1 MWSKIAHII
10 LRQREI
16 LIITLAVCTIFF
28 AGNIPY
34 NQVSYDL
41 SRLLPVGDSTAT
53 VFEDFKKKYG
63 ANDNV
68 YLVSTEDP
76 ALFEL
81 ENFGLFYDFT
91 KELQK
96 LPAVDSVFSVANFGY
111 LKKNKF
117 EEKFYL
123 ETVFKDRPIRQSQID
138 TALDVLKNQPF
149 YERILYL
156 SYNGTDTIKSLDNKG
171 ELLIEIVDAKKDL
184 SIISISLDADSLKT
198 SKRNVYVLSVAKK
211 IDEFSKKT
219 GVKFNYSGMP
229 YIRSKL
235 STQVEKE
242 IKLFIGLA
250 IGLTALLLYF
260 FLKAPR
266 AVLVS
271 LLVVSVAVVWLLG
284 TIGFLSRLSDW
295 GYTGTLNFRI
305 NILTSLL
312 PPLVI
317 VIGIPNCIFLLN
329 KYFGEYKE
337 HKNQAKALTR
347 VIEKIGGATFMTN
360 ATTASGFAT
369 FIFASSDIL
378 KEFGIV
384 ASISIMSVFILS
396 LLLLPIVYSY
406 ISPPKEKHYK
416 HLDYKWS
423 SNLIDWFVNV
433 CSNYR
438 GTVYVLTIAIALL
451 AGYGMSLIN
460 NNALVVDDIPD
471 DNPVMVDLKY
481 YEKAFNGVI
490 PFEILINTNISKVVE
505 VEFSDSVAQSVL
517 KNLEHVSSIKYLGNN
532 KYKLFV
538 KTGKNITSTLKDGL
552 NGQAIKS
559 VEYKKVNKKGKA
571 LKLSTLK
578 KVDKLYGV
586 LKYYKELSRP
596 LSVLDVIKH
605 SKQAYYNGDPDEYSI
620 PIRNEIG
627 FISKYASGTKKE
639 SSKLLRSF
647 LTLDKSELRISMQ
660 MKDIGTKKTAV
671 LLEKLR
677 EDVDQIFNP
686 KKYKVEFTGIGV
698 IVTKGVDAL
707 VSNLIMSLLLTV
719 LIIAVLMAFM
729 FRNFRMVFISL
740 LPNILPLFITAAI
753 MGYCGINIKPS
764 TILVFSIAFG
774 ISVDDT
780 IHFLA
785 KYRQELSDNN
795 GEIRISVLSALRE
808 TGISMFYTSVVLFF
822 GFGIFVA
829 SDFGGTVALGLLVS
843 LTLLI
848 AMLSNLILLPCLLL
862 SLDKL
867 ISLKTEEKK
876 LN

>member
-10 LRQREI
+10 LRQRLV
-16 LIITLAVCTIFF
+16 LIIIVTVSTIFF

-53 VFEDFKKKYG
+53 TFENFKKKYG

-81 ENFGLFYDFT
+81 ENFRLFYDFT
-91 KELQK
+91 KDLQNT
-96 LPAVDSVFSVANFGY
+96 PAVDSVFSIANFGY
-111 LKKNKF
+111 LKKNKK
-117 EEKFYL
+117 EVKFFL
-123 ETVFKDRPIRQSQID
+123 ETVFKEKPTRQTQID
-138 TALDVLKNQPF
+138 SALILLKNQPF

-156 SYNGTDTIKSLDNKG
+156 SYDGIDTVVSFDQEGNESIKV
-171 ELLIEIVDAKKDL
+171 VDVKKDL
-184 SIISISLDADSLKT
+184 SIIGISLNSDSLKT
-198 SKRNVYVLSVAKK
+198 TNRNIYVLSVAKK

-219 GVKFNYSGMP
+219 GVKFTYSGMP
-229 YIRSKL
+229 YIRAKL
-235 STQVEKE
+235 SSQVEKE

-284 TIGFLSRLSDW
+284 SIGFLARLSDW
-295 GYTGTLNFRI
+295 GYTGTLDFRI
-305 NILTSLL
+305 NVLTSLL

-329 KYFGEYKE
+329 KYFAEYKE

-378 KEFGIV
+378 KEFGII
-384 ASISIMSVFILS
+384 ASLSIMSVFILS
-396 LLLLPIVYSY
+396 LLLLPIIYSY

-416 HLDYKWS
+416 HLDYVWS
-423 SNLIDWFVNV
+423 ANLINWFVNV
-433 CSNYR
+433 SSNYR
-438 GTVYVLTIAIALL
+438 GTVYVLTIAVALL
-451 AGYGMSLIN
+451 SGYGMSLMN

-481 YEKAFNGVI
+481 YEKTFNGVI
-490 PFEILINTNISKVVE
+490 PFEILI
-505 VEFSDSVAQSVL
+505 D
-517 KNLEHVSSIKYLGNN
+517 
-532 KYKLFV
+532 
-538 KTGKNITSTLKDGL
+538 GK
-552 NGQAIKS
+552 
-559 VEYKKVNKKGKA
+559 KKGKA

-578 KVDKLYGV
+578 KVDQLYDV
-586 LKYYKELSRP
+586 LKHYKELSSP
-596 LSVLDVIKH
+596 LSVLDVIKY
-605 SKQAYYNGDPDEYSI
+605 SKQTYYNGDPDEFTI

-627 FISKYASGTKKE
+627 FISKYAAGTKAE
-639 SSKLLRSF
+639 SNQLLSSF
-647 LTLDKSELRISMQ
+647 LSHDKSELRISLQ
-660 MKDIGTKKTAV
+660 MKDIGTKRTAV
-671 LLEKLR
+671 LLEDLR
-677 EDVDQIFNP
+677 EDVDKIFNP
-686 KKYKVEFTGIGV
+686 SKYNVAFTGVGV

-719 LIIAVLMAFM
+719 LIIASLMGFM
-729 FRNFRMVFISL
+729 FRNIRMVFISL

-753 MGYCGINIKPS
+753 MGYFGINIKPS

-785 KYRQELSDNN
+785 KYRQELFANN
-795 GEIRISVLSALRE
+795 GEIRTSVFNALRE
-808 TGISMFYTSVVLFF
+808 TGLSMFYTSVVLFF

-867 ISLKTEEKK
+867 ISVKTVNVDQKQI
-876 LN
+876 N

>member
-1 MWSKIAHII
+1 MWSNIAHII
-10 LRQREI
+10 LRQRLM
-16 LIITLAVCTIFF
+16 LIITVAVCTIFF

-53 VFEDFKKKYG
+53 IFEDFKKKYG

-111 LKKNKF
+111 LKKDKVA
-117 EEKFYL
+117 EKFYL
-123 ETVFKDRPIRQSQID
+123 ETVFKKKPTRQSQID
-138 TALDVLKNQPF
+138 SALVLLKNQPF

-156 SYNGTDTIKSLDNKG
+156 SYQGTDTITSVDDNGKNT
-171 ELLIEIVDAKKDL
+171 IKIVDAKKDL

-198 SKRNVYVLSVAKK
+198 TKRNIYVLSVAKK

-219 GVKFNYSGMP
+219 GVKFTYSGMP

-284 TIGFLSRLSDW
+284 SIGFLARLSDW

-305 NILTSLL
+305 NVLTSLL

-396 LLLLPIVYSY
+396 LLLLPIIYSY

-416 HLDYKWS
+416 HLDYEWS
-423 SNLIDWFVNV
+423 AKLINWFVNV

-471 DNPVMVDLKY
+471 DNPVMIDLKY

-490 PFEILINTNISKVVE
+490 PFEILINTNISKVAE
-505 VEFSDSVAQSVL
+505 VEFTDSVPQSLL
-517 KNLEHVSSIKYLGNN
+517 KDLQYISSVKYLGSNR
-532 KYKLFV
+532 YELFI
-538 KTGKNITSTLKDGL
+538 KTGKNITSNIEEVLDSQG
-552 NGQAIKS
+552 IS
-559 VEYKKVNKKGKA
+559 SISYKKVKKRGKA

-578 KVDKLYGV
+578 KVDKLYDV
-586 LKYYKELSRP
+586 LKHYKELSRP
-596 LSVLDVIKH
+596 LSVLDVIKY
-605 SKQAYYNGDPDEYSI
+605 SKQTYYNGNPDEYAI

-627 FISKYASGTKKE
+627 FISKYASGAKKE
-639 SSKLLRSF
+639 SNKLLRAF
-647 LTLDKSELRISMQ
+647 LTEDKSELRISMQ
-660 MKDIGTKKTAV
+660 MKDIGTKRTAV

-677 EDVDQIFNP
+677 EDVDEIFNP
-686 KKYKVEFTGIGV
+686 NKYSVAFTGVGV

-729 FRNFRMVFISL
+729 FRNVRMVFISL

-795 GEIRISVLSALRE
+795 GEIRVSVLSALRE

-867 ISLKTEEKK
+867 ISVKTDE
-876 LN
+876 NQVN